1 MKRIMLIGSGGAGK
15 STLAKQLSEKLQINV
30 IHLDTL
36 LWKPNWVGVSREE
49 QIKIQE
55 ELVKEDEWIIDG
67 NYGGTMDIRLDA
79 ADTILY
85 LDIPRTTCV
94 YRVFNRMIKYRNRSR
109 PDMRKGCVERIDFQ
123 FLKWVWNY
131 PKDKRPA
138 ILKKIKALSNEKQ
151 VVILHS
157 PKEVSEFLQSA

>member
-36 LWKPNWVGVSREE
+36 LSKPNWVGVSREE

-85 LDIPRTTCV
+85 FDIPRTTCV
-94 YRVFNRMIKYRNRSR
+94 DRVFKRMIKYRNRSR
-109 PDMRKGCVERIDFQ
+109 PDMLKGCVERIDFQ

>member
-1 MKRIMLIGSGGAGK
+1 
-15 STLAKQLSEKLQINV
+15 
-30 IHLDTL
+30 
-36 LWKPNWVGVSREE
+36 
-49 QIKIQE
+49 
-55 ELVKEDEWIIDG
+55 
-67 NYGGTMDIRLDA
+67 
-79 ADTILY
+79 
-85 LDIPRTTCV
+85 
-94 YRVFNRMIKYRNRSR
+94 
-109 PDMRKGCVERIDFQ
+109 MRKGCVERIDFQ